1 MSKSFIELI
10 NRLMRRVPGKAWFA
24 VGGLLVGAFW
34 LQQHDA
40 RIRQQ
45 ARLKQLRSQTTV
57 QVGELRRQAAQ
68 AVRQANEEN
77 AKAIAKLE
85 QRRQQVQQ
93 QNRKLAA
100 QLDRLRKQARLQA
113 DQVATLPISKI
124 VTRVAA
130 QLGPKA
136 VDVMPP
142 ASSAEM
148 AKAATSAPAGGKVVA
163 LPLTASGARK
173 VETALVELNACRAE
187 SSIETQQISTCHA
200 RAEADEA
207 EVKRLHASVAS
218 LNQALAAKDKIL
230 AHQATEYKAELRAVR
245 GTFLGR
251 LARVTEHVA
260 VGLALGV
267 AIGVAVK

>member
-68 AVRQANEEN
+68 AVRQANVEN
-77 AKAIAKLE
+77 AKSIAKLE

-100 QLDRLRKQARLQA
+100 QLDRLRKQAQLQA
-113 DQVATLPISKI
+113 DQAALYDLSFNISF
-124 VTRVAA
+124 
-130 QLGPKA
+130 
-136 VDVMPP
+136 
-142 ASSAEM
+142 
-148 AKAATSAPAGGKVVA
+148 
-163 LPLTASGARK
+163 
-173 VETALVELNACRAE
+173 N
-187 SSIETQQISTCHA
+187 
-200 RAEADEA
+200 
-207 EVKRLHASVAS
+207 
-218 LNQALAAKDKIL
+218 
-230 AHQATEYKAELRAVR
+230 
-245 GTFLGR
+245 
-251 LARVTEHVA
+251 
-260 VGLALGV
+260 
-267 AIGVAVK
+267 